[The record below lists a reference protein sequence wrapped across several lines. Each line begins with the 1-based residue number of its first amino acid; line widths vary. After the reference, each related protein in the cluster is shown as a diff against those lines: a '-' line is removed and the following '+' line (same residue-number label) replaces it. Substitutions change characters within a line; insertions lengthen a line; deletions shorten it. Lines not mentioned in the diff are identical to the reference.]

1 MKKERWFNYR
11 PLCLAFVMLLLGSIF
26 AFYCFF
32 DTSNNTQHYLPMTLS
47 LVGLLV
53 VICVVIIFTIR
64 NKNLKFLILPLVC
77 LIIGGG
83 ALSICLTSFNSKNI
97 SAPTQVN
104 ARIYMITNNGGY
116 QTLYAD
122 NVYFDGIK
130 INGKVMI
137 SLKDYTYQFDDIEI
151 GRQIKFSPLS
161 TTAINLLEHDT
172 PSANYF
178 KNNIKYKIVANIN
191 TFEFGSVKLTFA
203 EKIRQRIKECLNF
216 GLSNENAELT
226 YSALFGDKT
235 NLYESN
241 KEAFKLAGV
250 AHLLAVSGLHVGIIV
265 AIFDWLCKKLKLNKW
280 VKLVIIGSLLLF
292 YMYICDFSASIVRA
306 SIMSIMLMLAPIF
319 NRKYDSLSAIGFAGI
334 ICYLI
339 DPLFAFD
346 AGGTMS
352 FACVTG
358 INLLYPSIYSVLAKT
373 TISNK
378 IAQSLSISASTMISL
393 LFIMA
398 YYFQTLNLISILANI
413 VLIPL
418 FTVGFIVSFVVG
430 FLGLISRYIGILLV
444 PVNYLFSFINI
455 VAHILGNLSF
465 ANFETVN
472 VHYISIVIYMIILLL
487 MSNKTT
493 AKPAHKT
500 IVILPLVAILFALML

>member
-1 MKKERWFNYR
+1 MEKERWFNYR
-11 PLCLAFVMLLLGSIF
+11 PLCLAFIMLLLGSIF

-32 DTSNNTQHYLPMTLS
+32 DPSNLTQQYLPLTLS

-53 VICVVIIFTIR
+53 VVCVVIIFTIR

-77 LIIGGG
+77 LVIGSG
-83 ALSICLTSFNSKNI
+83 ALSICLTSFNSKNLP
-97 SAPTQVN
+97 APSQVY
-104 ARIYMITNNGGY
+104 ARIYMINNNGDY
-116 QTLYAD
+116 QTIYAD

-137 SLKDYTYQFDDIEI
+137 SLKDYSYQFDNIEI

-172 PSANYF
+172 PSAIYF
-178 KNNIKYKIVANIN
+178 KNNIKYKLVANIN
-191 TFEFGSVKLTFA
+191 TFEFGSVKLTLA

-235 NLYESN
+235 NLFDSN

-265 AIFDWLCKKLKLNKW
+265 AIFNWLCKKLKLNKW
-280 VKLVIIGSLLLF
+280 IRLAIIGCLLLF

-306 SIMSIMLMLAPIF
+306 AIMSIMLMLAPIF

-334 ICYLI
+334 ICFLI

-346 AGGTMS
+346 AGSTMS

-358 INLLYPSIYSVLAKT
+358 INLLYPSIYSALAKT

-455 VAHILGNLSF
+455 IAHVLGNLSF

-500 IVILPLVAILFALML
+500 IVILPLVAILFAVML